1 MTPRQKTNLKR
12 AIGIS
17 WVFFVAGCGSLESG
31 SSAGQAGTTSTSSGQ
46 TDPVT
51 VSNTVSE
58 AKDLQVGDTYQVAFP
73 GETSAKIDLAG
84 VDSGAEYVL
93 AVANLNTS
101 GSAVSVQLASDESAA
116 LAKSLARN
124 GDSESRED
132 LAHDNDAEAFSDI
145 AARFHEELRFHES
158 ALAAESAEFGGLHTG
173 KAMASASTSRSVP
186 KVGDTAE
193 FQVLSRLSGG
203 GTVTVTATAICVADN
218 VIFYLDQEVQRRNP
232 RDLSSDDVRQLCS
245 DFDAR
250 VPQMRHLFGDESD
263 VDGNGHLNVLMTA
276 QVNRMGAAMGG
287 LITGFFYASNLYD
300 PGMEIIHTLVPDSQA
315 VYGQT
320 VPKDFAM
327 KNLLPSVL
335 VHEFQHAINY
345 NQHVLL
351 RGGQPEDPIFNEG
364 LSHLSEDL
372 LGVGIENY
380 SRYATFLARPSSYG
394 LFSGG
399 SPNLG
404 ARGASYLFLRYLLE
418 QIGTNDFVSRMLGSE
433 LRGVEN
439 LETAFAS
446 RDSGFDQFGEFYLRW
461 ISTLALAGEGL
472 STDPRY
478 SYAAR
483 SRHTETGEWTGV
495 CLNCTADDGRSTV
508 LNGVTMGS
516 YQGYT
521 ATTVQPG
528 GVQFYRVDSPPSEI
542 VVYGRGAGNFA
553 AVLVRVK

>member
-1 MTPRQKTNLKR
+1 M
-12 AIGIS
+12 I
-17 WVFFVAGCGSLESG
+17 FVAGCGSLESG
-31 SSAGQAGTTSTSSGQ
+31 PSGQSSTTSTSSAQ

-51 VSNTVSE
+51 VSNTASSP
-58 AKDLQVGDTYQVAFP
+58 KDMQVGDTYQVAFP
-73 GETSAKIDLAG
+73 GETSAKIDLSG
-84 VDSGAEYVL
+84 VDSSAEYVL

-101 GSAVSVQLASDESAA
+101 GSSVSVQLASDEGVA
-116 LAKSLARN
+116 LSKSLSRTDAS
-124 GDSESRED
+124 DS
-132 LAHDNDAEAFSDI
+132 DAEEFSDI
-145 AARFHEELRFHES
+145 AARFHEELRFQES
-158 ALAAESAEFGGLHTG
+158 ALAAEAIAFGGFHTG
-173 KAMASASTSRSVP
+173 KAMASTSRSVP
-186 KVGDTAE
+186 KEGDTAE

-203 GTVTVTATAICVADN
+203 STVTVTATVICVADN

-232 RDLSSDDVRQLCS
+232 RDLTTSDVRQLCT

-250 VPQMRHLFGDESD
+250 VPQMRRLFGEESD

-315 VYGQT
+315 IYGQT

-372 LGVGIENY
+372 MGVGIENY
-380 SRYATFLARPSSYG
+380 SRYATFLARPFSYG
-394 LFSGG
+394 LFAGG

-418 QIGTNDFVSRMLGSE
+418 QIGTNDFVGRMLGSD
-433 LRGVEN
+433 LRGVAN
-439 LETAFAS
+439 LETAFGG
-446 RDSGFDQFGEFYLRW
+446 RDSSFDQFGEFYLRW
-461 ISTLALAGEGL
+461 ISTLALSGENL
-472 STDPRY
+472 STDPRFSY
-478 SYAAR
+478 SPR
-483 SRHTETGEWTGV
+483 SRHPETGEWMGV
-495 CLNCTADDGRSTV
+495 CLNCAADDGRST
-508 LNGVTMGS
+508 LLSGVTMSS

-521 ATTVQPG
+521 ATTLQPG
-528 GVQFYRVDSPPSEI
+528 GVQFYRVDGPPPEI
-542 VVYGRGAGNFA
+542 GVYGRGSGNFA